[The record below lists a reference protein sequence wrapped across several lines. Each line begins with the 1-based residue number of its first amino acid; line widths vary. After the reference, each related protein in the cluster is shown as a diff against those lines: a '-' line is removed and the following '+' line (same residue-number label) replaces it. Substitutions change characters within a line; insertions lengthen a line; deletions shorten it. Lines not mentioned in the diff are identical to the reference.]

1 MNAAIPTVA
10 VALCLLTTP
19 WAWADPQ
26 NQGYTGAALG
36 FTDDSNTDDR
46 HKVVAKLTVRG
57 DAQLHKPADQLR
69 LNVGV
74 VTEATQAGEAL
85 QENSRRM
92 VDVVEALEE
101 VGLTKGEYETGQFHL
116 QPQYSRRPRQAG
128 PEWRPQ
134 IIGYQVTNTLSIKT
148 KRLDLAGELIEAANQ
163 AGANSIGAIGFELA
177 DPRTHR
183 AEAIAA
189 ATANALA
196 DAHTLAD
203 AASVQLVRIIT
214 ITLDEAAHWQPIR
227 TMAARAGPALAEA
240 AVPPPIVP
248 GKITVRAGVTVI
260 YEIATKNESP

>member
-1 MNAAIPTVA
+1 MNAAIPSAA
-10 VALCLLTTP
+10 VALCLFTTS
-19 WAWADPQ
+19 WSWADPE
-26 NQGYTGAALG
+26 NERYTGAALA
-36 FTDDSNTDDR
+36 FTDDSDSDS
-46 HKVVAKLTVRG
+46 HHEDVAKLTVRG

-69 LNVGV
+69 LQVGV

-163 AGANSIGAIGFELA
+163 AGANSIGAIGFDLA

-189 ATANALA
+189 ASANALA
-196 DAHTLAD
+196 DAHSLAE

-214 ITLDEAAHWQPIR
+214 ITLDEAVHWQPTR
-227 TMAARAGPALAEA
+227 TMAAREGLAAMAPPA
-240 AVPPPIVP
+240 PPIVP
-248 GKITVRAGVTVI
+248 GKITVRAGVTVV
-260 YEIATKNESP
+260 YEITSKD

>member
-1 MNAAIPTVA
+1 MNAAMPSAT

-19 WAWADPQ
+19 WAWADPE
-26 NQGYTGAALG
+26 NEGYTGAALA
-36 FTDDSNTDDR
+36 FTDDSDTNN
-46 HKVVAKLTVRG
+46 HHEVLAKLTVRG

-101 VGLTKGEYETGQFHL
+101 VGLTKGEYETGQFNL

-134 IIGYQVTNTLSIKT
+134 IISYQVTNTLSIKT

-163 AGANSIGAIGFELA
+163 AGANSIGAIGFDLA

-189 ATANALA
+189 AAANALA
-196 DAHTLAD
+196 DAHSLAD

-214 ITLDEAAHWQPIR
+214 ITLDEPAHWQPIR
-227 TMAARAGPALAEA
+227 TMAAREGLAA
-240 AVPPPIVP
+240 AAAPPPPIIP

-260 YEIATKNESP
+260 YEIAPTP

>member
-1 MNAAIPTVA
+1 MNAAIPTAA
-10 VALCLLTTP
+10 VALCLFTTS
-19 WAWADPQ
+19 WRWADPE
-26 NQGYTGAALG
+26 NERYTGAALA
-36 FTDDSNTDDR
+36 FTNDSDTDDR
-46 HKVVAKLTVRG
+46 HEVVAKLTVRG

-92 VDVVEALEE
+92 ADVVEALEE
-101 VGLTKGEYETGQFHL
+101 VGLTKGEYSTGQFHL

-163 AGANSIGAIGFELA
+163 AGANSIGAIGFDLA

-189 ATANALA
+189 AAANALA
-196 DAHTLAD
+196 DAHSLAE

-227 TMAARAGPALAEA
+227 TMAAREGLAAMTPPAPA
-240 AVPPPIVP
+240 PPIVP
-248 GKITVRAGVTVI
+248 GKITVRASVTII
-260 YEIATKNESP
+260 YEIAPKR